1 MESLLAAVTANPFS
15 KVCLPPFTKEQDGK
29 VSRELLWGYHVRGL
43 NPALFQT
50 AWLVKEDPL
59 MGVAGSFYRT
69 VEVRD
74 RGFELHGE
82 AGSIRGNRRLTKAR
96 IGDAFNSLRQTEE
109 QRKVLAE
116 VLLILRQIQT
126 VCFDEDKKVAWT
138 MPADLRLWNN
148 DWTTLWVDA
157 RCERMIEDQDPPSR
171 SQPVGQDPP
180 GGGGGGGGGSLRLGR
195 WISDREAEGW
205 TFEWPVAEGK
215 LEDMKA
221 EMSVLGLTA
230 RPKELGGKVL
240 KEDWAAAL
248 GRAQAIRTLSGSSA
262 V

>member
-1 MESLLAAVTANPFS
+1 MEALLAAVTANPFS
-15 KVCLPPFTKEQDGK
+15 KECLPPFTKEQDGK

-43 NPALFQT
+43 NPAMFQT

-109 QRKVLAE
+109 QRKVIAE
-116 VLLILRQIQT
+116 VLLTLRQIQT

-138 MPADLRLWNN
+138 MPTDLRTWNN
-148 DWTTLWVDA
+148 SWTTLWVDA
-157 RCERMIEDQDPPSR
+157 RCERMIEDEDA
-171 SQPVGQDPP
+171 
-180 GGGGGGGGGSLRLGR
+180 LRLGR

-205 TFEWPVAEGK
+205 TFEWPIAEGK

-221 EMSVLGLTA
+221 EMATLGLTA
-230 RPKELGGKVL
+230 RAKEPNAKVL

-248 GRAQAIRTLSGSSA
+248 GRAQAIGRLSGLSTSA
-262 V
+262 KPAL